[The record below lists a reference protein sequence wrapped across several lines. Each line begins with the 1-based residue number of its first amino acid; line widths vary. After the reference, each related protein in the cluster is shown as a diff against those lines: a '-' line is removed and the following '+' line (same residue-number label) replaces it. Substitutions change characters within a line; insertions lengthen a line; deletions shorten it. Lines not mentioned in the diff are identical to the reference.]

1 MVLILVES
9 SDAFRVNDEHFVLR
23 VSLLVFDLNR
33 LIPDPEALKS
43 QKEFNWLD
51 EVYLPW
57 CKG

>member
-43 QKEFNWLD
+43 QKEF
-51 EVYLPW
+51 
-57 CKG
+57 